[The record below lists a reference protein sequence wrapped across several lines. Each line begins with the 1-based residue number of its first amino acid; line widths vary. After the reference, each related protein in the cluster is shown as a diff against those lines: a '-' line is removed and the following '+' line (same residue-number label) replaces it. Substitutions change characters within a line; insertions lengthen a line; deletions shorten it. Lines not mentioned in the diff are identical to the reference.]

1 MPYKGTS
8 FALNGLLAGDVQ
20 GMFDTI
26 STSIPLIE
34 TGQVRALEGADACS
48 LRRDLSDIE
57 LVIDVAVQAEALV
70 VKRADRLACQLE
82 WNRNVPQPLPADRFC
97 DDGAL
102 VANDWVVQARLQR
115 IPADRAEHAA
125 GDEDDMNTT
134 CVRPLDRGA
143 RPHVQRRVLADQC
156 PVEVARYSLDVT
168 WEVRRKLQCFV
179 VRNLTSAAI

>member
-1 MPYKGTS
+1 MQ
-8 FALNGLLAGDVQ
+8 LEVL
-20 GMFDTI
+20 
-26 STSIPLIE
+26 E
-34 TGQVRALEGADACS
+34 VRVSPC

-102 VANDWVVQARLQR
+102 VANDRVVQARLQR

-125 GDEDDMNTT
+125 GDEDDVNTT

-143 RPHVQRRVLADQC
+143 RAHVQRPLLAEPW
-156 PVEVARYSLDVT
+156 PVEVARYSLGVT